1 MQTTSP
7 LYKTIL
13 ADPSHIKVWKAVI
26 EDTEYLEDHIVSI
39 SISRSLYGNNIIGG
53 TYSAGMTITLKDVPS
68 EDIPKMAKVQI
79 YYCLTHAV
87 NHVEESS
94 EWLSKGIFWVNQR
107 RENKLDETI
116 ELTCVDGMMF
126 GEQMF
131 YPEDAEITDWT
142 NKTMLEVARMCA
154 QKMSYST
161 TSMGLEDETEFK
173 DEEPYVITAPP
184 IGYTIRQVL
193 SAIAISH
200 CGNIIVTEKN
210 KLRLVPFY
218 SAPAESHVLT
228 SEQGIGITF
237 GGDRIVV

>member
-1 MQTTSP
+1 MQTTSS
-7 LYKTIL
+7 LYQTIL

-26 EDTEYLEDHIVSI
+26 EDVEYLEDHIVSI
-39 SISRSLYGNNIIGG
+39 NIDRSLYGNNIIGG
-53 TYSAGMTITLKDVPS
+53 TYSAGMTITLKDVSS
-68 EDIPKMAKVQI
+68 ENIPKMARVQI

-87 NHVEESS
+87 NRIEESS
-94 EWLSKGIFWVNQR
+94 EWISKGVFWVDQR

-131 YPEDAEITDWT
+131 YPEEAEITDWN
-142 NKTMLEVARMCA
+142 NKTMREVARMCA

-161 TSMGLEDETEFK
+161 TSMTLER
-173 DEEPYVITAPP
+173 EEDFQNAVPYVITAPP
-184 IGYTIRQVL
+184 IGYTVRQVL

-200 CGNIIVTEKN
+200 CGNIIVTEN
-210 KLRLVPFY
+210 NQLRLVPFY
-218 SAPAESHVLT
+218 SAPAESHILT
-228 SEQGIGITF
+228 NEQGFGILF

>member
-1 MQTTSP
+1 MQTTSS

-13 ADPSHIKVWKAVI
+13 ADPSHVKIWKAVI
-26 EDTEYLEDHIVSI
+26 ENTEYLEDQIVSI

-68 EDIPKMAKVQI
+68 EDIPKMARVQI
-79 YYCLTHAV
+79 YYCLAHAV

-94 EWLSKGIFWVNQR
+94 EWLSKGVFWVNQR
-107 RENKLDETI
+107 RENKIDETI

-131 YPEDAEITDWT
+131 YPEEVEITDWN
-142 NKTMLEVARMCA
+142 NKTMREVARMCA

-161 TSMGLEDETEFK
+161 TSMTLEHETDFQNAA
-173 DEEPYVITAPP
+173 PYVITAPP
-184 IGYTIRQVL
+184 IGYTVRQVL

-200 CGNIIVTEKN
+200 CGNIIVTEN
-210 KLRLVPFY
+210 NQLRLVPFY
-218 SAPAESHVLT
+218 SAPAESNILT
-228 SEQGIGITF
+228 TELGSGISF
-237 GGDRIVV
+237 GGVRIVV